1 MLQNRT
7 HRALFACNVCAFV
20 LKAHGHFLLCS
31 WSRLD
36 LLSKRLVPRCAQT
49 AKLVAS
55 SELRAYWTSACPMHP
70 CLHSCPARGHLFR
83 HSALSSSTLWHT
95 GKPHLRNRRNAYW
108 TAPPAAVLTKQQ
120 QGLNIPGVGDLS
132 KLANVDLS
140 DVPDGRYREVEVRL
154 TCYAQSFKDNVRGKQ
169 PLISHCNDISL
180 LTTCRQCHMSA
191 EDVWT
196 RLTSTHTK

>member
-1 MLQNRT
+1 MSVS
-7 HRALFACNVCAFV
+7 CVCAR
-20 LKAHGHFLLCS
+20 AHGHFLLCS

-55 SELRAYWTSACPMHP
+55 SESRAYWTAPCPMHP

-83 HSALSSSTLWHT
+83 HSALSSTLWHT
-95 GKPHLRNRRNAYW
+95 GRPHLRNSRNAYW

-140 DVPDGRYREVEVRL
+140 DVPDGRYREVEVCL
-154 TCYAQSFKDNVRGKQ
+154 TFHAQSFTSNVRGYQ
-169 PLISHCNDISL
+169 PLISHRNDISQM
-180 LTTCRQCHMSA
+180 TTCRQCHMSA